1 MLLGTE
7 LLLALSDGG
16 NGGRADLGDWNDLPL
31 RSLNLLA
38 TALPSGGVSD
48 TWLSA
53 DGQFGVDRPSLKHRV
68 SFPPLAVL
76 VPPVILSPVV
86 RGSYLHF
93 HHF

>member
-38 TALPSGGVSD
+38 TALPSGGV
-48 TWLSA
+48 L
-53 DGQFGVDRPSLKHRV
+53 GEGGKHIIEWQAANSKGYMSNYR
-68 SFPPLAVL
+68 
-76 VPPVILSPVV
+76 
-86 RGSYLHF
+86 
-93 HHF
+93 